1 MSDKLVLAGNSMSA
15 NATAVERKCLT
26 GYRTLDECPTRQQ
39 FAAQLL
45 TQNHKRNDIETLV
58 AANYLLGKTNRNELI

>member
-1 MSDKLVLAGNSMSA
+1 MRSVDGFGNLSRDSAASLPYSM
-15 NATAVERKCLT
+15 NGCETAELFFKV
-26 GYRTLDECPTRQQ
+26 

>member
-1 MSDKLVLAGNSMSA
+1 MRSVGGFGNLGRDSAASLPYSM
-15 NATAVERKCLT
+15 NGCETVELFFKV
-26 GYRTLDECPTRQQ
+26 

-58 AANYLLGKTNRNELI
+58 AANYLLGKTNRNE

>member
-1 MSDKLVLAGNSMSA
+1 MNGCE
-15 NATAVERKCLT
+15 TVELFFKV
-26 GYRTLDECPTRQQ
+26 

>member
-1 MSDKLVLAGNSMSA
+1 MGGFGNLGRDSAASLPYSMSGCE
-15 NATAVERKCLT
+15 TVELFFKV
-26 GYRTLDECPTRQQ
+26 